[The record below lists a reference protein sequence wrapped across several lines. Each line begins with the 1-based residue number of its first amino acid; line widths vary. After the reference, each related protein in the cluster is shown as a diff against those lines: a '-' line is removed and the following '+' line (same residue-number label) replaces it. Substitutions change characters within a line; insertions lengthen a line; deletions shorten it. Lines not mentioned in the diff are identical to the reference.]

1 MRHSCPAFKPINECH
16 VSKLFSKAGSTIT
29 LFTFMRPL
37 ILGWHSLHLRT
48 LHHCKCTGGF
58 IGAGF
63 KQKKNECNHNLMHKE
78 SDHHQLQS
86 WIAWN
91 WLEVQTHAKQPD
103 QIPMEPNNIGYHFLT
118 SSLIHAP
125 LLTWAQIGIQIGT
138 WICNHKYTPIQNSV
152 KMAGSSFLL
161 AGLAGT
167 ANTGNWTDQEPGKS
181 QKHGHHCQ
189 QADCWWDLA
198 WPRCFSLCWKLYKS
212 TQLSDA
218 F

>member
-1 MRHSCPAFKPINECH
+1 MRDSCPAFKPINECH

-29 LFTFMRPL
+29 LFRFMGPL

-58 IGAGF
+58 IGAGS
-63 KQKKNECNHNLMHKE
+63 KQNKNECNHNLMHKA

-103 QIPMEPNNIGYHFLT
+103 QIPMEPKYIGYHFWT
-118 SSLIHAP
+118 SSSIHAP

-138 WICNHKYTPIQNSV
+138 WNCNHKYTPIQNSV
-152 KMAGSSFLL
+152 KMARSSFLL

-167 ANTGNWTDQEPGKS
+167 AIQEIEMIRSPEN
-181 QKHGHHCQ
+181 
-189 QADCWWDLA
+189 
-198 WPRCFSLCWKLYKS
+198 PRNMATIANKLVV
-212 TQLSDA
+212 DDI
-218 F
+218 